1 MFQNPYANLLA
12 QNQYYNPQ
20 MNNQQIYPQ
29 EQTQNLIRVKFT
41 FHYGSIQMK
50 SAWTNLLTGISI
62 YIPLWFYSNQ
72 HREPLMVLI
81 INLHSTMVLFKFF
94 YPYS

>member
-1 MFQNPYANLLA
+1 MVLFKS
-12 QNQYYNPQ
+12 
-20 MNNQQIYPQ
+20 Q

-62 YIPLWFYSNQ
+62 YIPLWFYSNDDDVG
-72 HREPLMVLI
+72 RYTAE
-81 INLHSTMVLFKFF
+81 T
-94 YPYS
+94 